1 VYFVG
6 VGFTLLLVQYR
17 LRVTG
22 YMYYLTCHVRVSA
35 ARPDQGG
42 RAGTYSATPKHQYP
56 YASLQ
61 DPYGRSPGSQT
72 MFRGT
77 AAAGRRLRDKQ
88 KVYITPSPIG
98 VGLHNPRP
106 MKLSISPSKLCKTDQ
121 ITPTAVLKKSQ

>member
-1 VYFVG
+1 
-6 VGFTLLLVQYR
+6 
-17 LRVTG
+17 
-22 YMYYLTCHVRVSA
+22 
-35 ARPDQGG
+35 
-42 RAGTYSATPKHQYP
+42 
-56 YASLQ
+56 
-61 DPYGRSPGSQT
+61 

-121 ITPTAVLKKSQ
+121 ITPTAVLKNHSESQKIHKMENQIVLDFK